1 MLGAYTTCL
10 DEDRGS
16 GAVPPPPRPPFLSHV
31 CVAMHIH
38 MYTSAHILCST
49 TLVGVSCHIAC
60 SVYACS
66 LVERP
71 VGKPLRNKERPLYP
85 QQFSIEDSPL
95 LKAINWRNVG
105 SVERD
110 RTKGASVRSVCMWC
124 VCVWCVCDVCLCL
137 HACSIV

>member
-1 MLGAYTTCL
+1 M
-10 DEDRGS
+10 
-16 GAVPPPPRPPFLSHV
+16 SHV

-49 TLVGVSCHIAC
+49 MLVGVSSISTY
-60 SVYACS
+60 SVYTCS

-95 LKAINWRNVG
+95 LEAINWRNVG

-110 RTKGASVRSVCMWC
+110 RTKGASVRSVCM
-124 VCVWCVCDVCLCL
+124 
-137 HACSIV
+137 